1 MFSRTNIPFLTA
13 GAIASLT
20 LLTSGVFAV
29 APYIP
34 FLSSVA
40 ALNIAPPV
48 IFILFALSAVVI
60 VFSYKM
66 IKQSKK
72 SQENSKAEVKEL
84 NKESSKEENK
94 LTPIKEELE
103 DGKDKENK
111 KKLSDLEK
119 TVERISDSF
128 VTKDKVE
135 GLEKV
140 VGDLSAR
147 LINSP
152 ATKNEVEA
160 KLNMEFY
167 AKGEE
172 RGWNTTFS
180 DIILPN
186 DIKEKLKGIC
196 ELQGRGYLLYGPPG
210 TGKTSISKAIAN
222 QTKSL
227 FAFISVSASCLSNQ
241 SNIDQVFEKAET
253 NSPCIIFIDEIDGIG
268 LDRKGGKNKNV
279 ESLTHLLTKLDREFL
294 SSKNITVVAA
304 TNHKDHLDPALIR
317 GGRLDV
323 HINAPTL
330 DVTVRRKVL
339 GERLEEL
346 SSKDIETIV
355 SNTDGFSPANLI
367 ALMDYIKES
376 KQKINEGKQRKVP
389 FSTLCKSFKND
400 HNIKDKKHRNSE
412 IKNGSTRLSSGSSRS
427 LSRSSSVSSSFG
439 DVGGVFSQGSAQ
451 QIQQ

>member
-1 MFSRTNIPFLTA
+1 MFSRTNMPFLIA
-13 GAIASLT
+13 GAIASLI
-20 LLTSGVFAV
+20 LITSGVFAV
-29 APYIP
+29 APYVA

-103 DGKDKENK
+103 NEEAKENK

-119 TVERISDSF
+119 KVERISDSF

-140 VGDLSAR
+140 VGDLSAQ
-147 LINSP
+147 LINST
-152 ATKNEVEA
+152 AIDEVEE
-160 KLNMEFY
+160 KLSMEFY

-186 DIKEKLKGIC
+186 DIKEKLKGIYK
-196 ELQGRGYLLYGPPG
+196 LQGRGYLLYGPPG

-227 FAFISVSASCLSNQ
+227 FAFMSVSASCLSNQ
-241 SNIDQVFEKAET
+241 SNIDQVFEKAEA
-253 NSPCIIFIDEIDGIG
+253 NSPCIIFIDEIDGISKKRTSIENAG
-268 LDRKGGKNKNV
+268 P
-279 ESLTHLLTKLDREFL
+279 LTHLLTKLDREFL

-304 TNHKDHLDPALIR
+304 TNHKNHLDPALIR
-317 GGRLDV
+317 GGRLECIEV
-323 HINAPTL
+323 PGL
-330 DVTVRRKVL
+330 DKDDTRQKIL
-339 GERLEEL
+339 QEWLEKL
-346 SSKDIETIV
+346 KDSDMKILVQASK
-355 SNTDGFSPANLI
+355 GFAMANLI
-367 ALMDYIKES
+367 CLIN
-376 KQKINEGKQRKVP
+376 KINETTEKEGKIKYLRT
-389 FSTLCKSFKND
+389 FCKDFKKE
-400 HNIKDKKHRNSE
+400 HNIKDELDKKHSNGKT
-412 IKNGSTRLSSGSSRS
+412 KNKDISLSSGS
-427 LSRSSSVSSSFG
+427 LSRSSSVSSLLS
-439 DVGGVFSQGSAQ
+439 DVSSRESKR
-451 QIQQ
+451 QIGE

>member
-1 MFSRTNIPFLTA
+1 MSNRANITFFIA

-20 LLTSGVFAV
+20 LITSGVFAV
-29 APYIP
+29 APYVA

-66 IKQSKK
+66 IKQNKK
-72 SQENSKAEVKEL
+72 SQENSKAEVEEL
-84 NKESSKEENK
+84 NKESRKEENT
-94 LTPIKEELE
+94 LAPIKEELE
-103 DGKDKENK
+103 NEEAKENK

-119 TVERISDSF
+119 KVERISDSF

-140 VGDLSAR
+140 VGDLSAQ
-147 LINSP
+147 LINST
-152 ATKNEVEA
+152 AIDEVEA

-227 FAFISVSASCLSNQ
+227 FAFMSISASCLSNQ
-241 SNIDQVFEKAET
+241 SNIDQVFEKAEA

-268 LDRKGGKNKNV
+268 KKRTGNEDAK
-279 ESLTHLLTKLDREFL
+279 SLTQLLTKLDKEFL

-304 TNHKDHLDPALIR
+304 TNYKEHLDPALIR
-317 GGRLDV
+317 GGLLDV
-323 HINAPTL
+323 HINIPAL
-330 DVTVRRKVL
+330 DVTIRRKVL
-339 GERLEEL
+339 GE
-346 SSKDIETIV
+346 
-355 SNTDGFSPANLI
+355 
-367 ALMDYIKES
+367 
-376 KQKINEGKQRKVP
+376 
-389 FSTLCKSFKND
+389 
-400 HNIKDKKHRNSE
+400 
-412 IKNGSTRLSSGSSRS
+412 
-427 LSRSSSVSSSFG
+427 
-439 DVGGVFSQGSAQ
+439 
-451 QIQQ
+451 

>member
-1 MFSRTNIPFLTA
+1 MSNRANITFFIA

-20 LLTSGVFAV
+20 LITSGVFAV
-29 APYIP
+29 APYVA

-66 IKQSKK
+66 IKQNKK
-72 SQENSKAEVKEL
+72 SQENSKAEVEEP
-84 NKESSKEENK
+84 NKGLRKEENK

-111 KKLSDLEK
+111 YGFSGLEEK
-119 TVERISDSF
+119 VHRILENF
-128 VTKDKVE
+128 VTQDEVN
-135 GLEKV
+135 GLKKEV
-140 VGDLSAR
+140 SDLSAQ
-147 LINSP
+147 LINST
-152 ATKNEVEA
+152 AIDEVEA

-227 FAFISVSASCLSNQ
+227 SAFISISASCLSNK
-241 SNIDQVFEKAET
+241 SNIDQIFEKAET

-268 LDRKGGKNKNV
+268 KKRTSSENAGP
-279 ESLTHLLTKLDREFL
+279 LTHLLTKLDREFL

-304 TNHKDHLDPALIR
+304 TNHKNHLDPALIR
-317 GGRLDV
+317 GGRLECIEV
-323 HINAPTL
+323 PGL
-330 DVTVRRKVL
+330 DKDDTRQKIL
-339 GERLEEL
+339 QERLIKKL
-346 SSKDIETIV
+346 KDSDMKILVQASK
-355 SNTDGFSPANLI
+355 GFSMANLI
-367 ALMDYIKES
+367 CLIDKISETTEKEGEIKYL
-376 KQKINEGKQRKVP
+376 RT
-389 FSTLCKSFKND
+389 FCKNFKKE
-400 HNIKDKKHRNSE
+400 HNIKDEPDKKYSNGKT
-412 IKNGSTRLSSGSSRS
+412 KNKDIRLSSGS
-427 LSRSSSVSSSFG
+427 LSRSSSVSSSLS
-439 DVGGVFSQGSAQ
+439 DVSSRGSKW
-451 QIQQ
+451 QIEE

>member
-1 MFSRTNIPFLTA
+1 MSSRANIPFLIA

-29 APYIP
+29 APYVA

-66 IKQSKK
+66 IKRNKK
-72 SQENSKAEVKEL
+72 SQENSKAEVEEL
-84 NKESSKEENK
+84 NKESRKEENT
-94 LTPIKEELE
+94 LAPIKEELE
-103 DGKDKENK
+103 NEEAKENK

-119 TVERISDSF
+119 KVERISDSF

-140 VGDLSAR
+140 VGDLSAQ
-147 LINSP
+147 LINST
-152 ATKNEVEA
+152 AIDEVEA

-227 FAFISVSASCLSNQ
+227 FAFMSISASCLSNQ
-241 SNIDQVFEKAET
+241 SNIDQVFEKAEA

-268 LDRKGGKNKNV
+268 KKRTGNEDAK
-279 ESLTHLLTKLDREFL
+279 SLTQLLTKLDKEFL

-304 TNHKDHLDPALIR
+304 TNYKEHLDPALIR

-323 HINAPTL
+323 HINIPAL
-330 DVTVRRKVL
+330 DVTIRRKVL
-339 GERLEEL
+339 GERLKEL
-346 SSKDIETIV
+346 SPKDIETIV
-355 SNTDGFSPANLI
+355 NNTDGFSPANLI
-367 ALMDYIKES
+367 ALIDHIKES
-376 KQKINEGKQRKVP
+376 KQKVIEGKQRKVP
-389 FSTLCKSFKND
+389 FSTLCKNFKKE
-400 HNIKDKKHRNSE
+400 HNIKDEPDKKYRNSKT
-412 IKNGSTRLSSGSSRS
+412 KNERSSG
-427 LSRSSSVSSSFG
+427 SSSVSSLLS
-439 DVGGVFSQGSAQ
+439 DVFSQGSAQ
-451 QIQQ
+451 QIRP

>member
-1 MFSRTNIPFLTA
+1 MSNRANITFFIA

-29 APYIP
+29 APYVA

-40 ALNIAPPV
+40 ALSIAPPV

-72 SQENSKAEVKEL
+72 SQENSKAEVEEL
-84 NKESSKEENK
+84 NKESRKEENT
-94 LTPIKEELE
+94 LAQIKEELE

-111 KKLSDLEK
+111 YGFSGLEEK
-119 TVERISDSF
+119 VHRISENF
-128 VTKDKVE
+128 VTKDEVN
-135 GLEKV
+135 GLKKEV
-140 VGDLSAR
+140 SDLSAR

-167 AKGEE
+167 AKDEK

-186 DIKEKLKGIC
+186 DIKEKLQGIC

-227 FAFISVSASCLSNQ
+227 FAFMSVSASCLSNQ
-241 SNIDQVFEKAET
+241 SNIDQVFEKAEA

-268 LDRKGGKNKNV
+268 KKRTSSENAGT
-279 ESLTHLLTKLDREFL
+279 LTHLLTKLDREFL

-304 TNHKDHLDPALIR
+304 TNHKNHLDPALIR
-317 GGRLDV
+317 GGRLECIEV
-323 HINAPTL
+323 PGL
-330 DVTVRRKVL
+330 DKDDTRQKIL
-339 GERLEEL
+339 QERLEKL
-346 SSKDIETIV
+346 KDSDMKILVQASK
-355 SNTDGFSPANLI
+355 GFSMANLI
-367 ALMDYIKES
+367 CLID
-376 KQKINEGKQRKVP
+376 KINETTEKEGEIKYLRT
-389 FSTLCKSFKND
+389 FCKNFKKE
-400 HNIKDKKHRNSE
+400 HNIKDEPDKKHSNGKT
-412 IKNGSTRLSSGSSRS
+412 KNKDTRLSSGS
-427 LSRSSSVSSSFG
+427 LSRSSSVSSSLS
-439 DVGGVFSQGSAQ
+439 DVSSRGSKW
-451 QIQQ
+451 QIEE

>member
-1 MFSRTNIPFLTA
+1 MSNRANITFFIA
-13 GAIASLT
+13 GAIASLA
-20 LLTSGVFAV
+20 LITSGVFAV
-29 APYIP
+29 APYVA

-66 IKQSKK
+66 IKQNKK
-72 SQENSKAEVKEL
+72 SQENSKAEVEEL
-84 NKESSKEENK
+84 NKESRKEENT
-94 LTPIKEELE
+94 LAPIKEELE
-103 DGKDKENK
+103 NEEAKENK

-119 TVERISDSF
+119 KVERISDSF

-140 VGDLSAR
+140 VGDLSAQ

-227 FAFISVSASCLSNQ
+227 FAFMSISASCLSNQ
-241 SNIDQVFEKAET
+241 SNIDQVFEKAEA

-268 LDRKGGKNKNV
+268 KKRTGNEDAKF
-279 ESLTHLLTKLDREFL
+279 LTQLLTKLDKEFL

-304 TNHKDHLDPALIR
+304 TNYKEHLDPALIR

-323 HINAPTL
+323 HINIPAL
-330 DVTVRRKVL
+330 DVTTRRKVL
-339 GERLEEL
+339 GERLKEL
-346 SSKDIETIV
+346 SPKDIETIV
-355 SNTDGFSPANLI
+355 NNTDGFSPANLI
-367 ALMDYIKES
+367 ALIDHIKKS
-376 KQKINEGKQRKVP
+376 KQKVIEGKQRKVP
-389 FSTLCKSFKND
+389 FSTLCKNFKKE
-400 HNIKDKKHRNSE
+400 HNIKDEPDKKYRNSKT
-412 IKNGSTRLSSGSSRS
+412 KNEGSSGSSSSSRS
-427 LSRSSSVSSSFG
+427 LSSRSSSVSSLLS
-439 DVGGVFSQGSAQ
+439 DVFSQGSAQ
-451 QIQQ
+451 QIRP